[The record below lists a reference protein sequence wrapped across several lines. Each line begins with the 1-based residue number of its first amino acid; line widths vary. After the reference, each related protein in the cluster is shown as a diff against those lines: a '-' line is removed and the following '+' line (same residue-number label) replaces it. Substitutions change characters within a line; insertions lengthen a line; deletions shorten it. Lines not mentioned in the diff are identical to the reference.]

1 VNTKKLLGG
10 YTMSEA
16 NKAVSERF
24 YTEVWGQGNLAVVDD
39 LVAENFIDH
48 SLPPELPKTREGFKM
63 FAGMF
68 LNAFPGMKITVEDTI
83 SEGDRVV
90 TRWSAAGKHEGE
102 LMGIPATGKDVIVTG
117 ISIERFADGKIVEAW
132 GEFDMAGMLMQ
143 LGVAP
148 PMGG

>member
-1 VNTKKLLGG
+1 
-10 YTMSEA
+10 MSEA

-102 LMGIPATGKDVIVTG
+102 LIGIPATGKDVIVTG

-132 GEFDMAGMLMQ
+132 G
-143 LGVAP
+143 
-148 PMGG
+148 